1 MTNWSGWWETGIDPR
16 PGWDKYFFG
25 LAAAMIS
32 PETGRADCTRRRVAA
47 IIVGERNLQVSQGY
61 NGAPPGE
68 PGCLSAGACPRGRHY
83 KTGAPL
89 YWGLGDGRTE
99 PSGRSI
105 AVCACGNEWPCQD
118 SVAPGSDYGPG
129 KGYCIARHAEDNAL
143 RLADEL
149 GISVIGSRM
158 YVTCPPCSDC
168 TALLVSAR
176 VSRVLWPS
184 DPAIDQIAGSITL
197 LGGVP
202 TL

>member
-1 MTNWSGWWETGIDPR
+1 MTNWSGWWETGVDPR
-16 PGWDKYFFG
+16 PGWDRYFFG

-47 IIVGERNLQVSQGY
+47 IIVDERNLQVSQGY
-61 NGAPPGE
+61 NGAPSGE

-83 KTGAPL
+83 KMRVPTV
-89 YWGLGDGRTE
+89 WRIRDE
-99 PSGRSI
+99 HVPSGGW
-105 AVCACGNEWPCQD
+105 ADVCACGNPWPCLD

-129 KGYCIARHAEDNAL
+129 KGFCIAIHAEDNAL
-143 RLADEL
+143 RLAGEL
-149 GISVIGSRM
+149 GISVINARM
-158 YVTCPPCSDC
+158 YVTCPPCTDC

-184 DPAIDQIAGSITL
+184 NPAIDQIAGSITL
-197 LGGVP
+197 LGGAT